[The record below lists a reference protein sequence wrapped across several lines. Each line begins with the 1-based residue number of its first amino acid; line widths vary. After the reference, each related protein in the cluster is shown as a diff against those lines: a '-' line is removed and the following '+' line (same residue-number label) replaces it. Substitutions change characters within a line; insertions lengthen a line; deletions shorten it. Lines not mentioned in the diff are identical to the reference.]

1 MNDQP
6 AQVVSG
12 LSLRLRWQLLLR
24 WILHLW
30 VRARVLPD
38 SQGDVGAPRG
48 KPVCYVMHDYA
59 LSSVLILDRC
69 CEQQALPRPL
79 FPVPGVESRARR
91 SYAVLRRMRGL
102 LIRRRTARRS
112 SDFLRELLEFSYA
125 HPEQDIH
132 VVPVTVFI
140 GRAPDKTTGFA
151 KVLFSENWQVGGPFR
166 RLMGTLINGRDTLV
180 QFSRPVSLQAMAAEG
195 LGPERSL
202 RKLSRI
208 LRTHFRSVRVAAIG
222 PDLSHR
228 RTLIDGV
235 IAAPAVR
242 EAIEE
247 KARKTRITPEKA
259 ERLAR
264 KYAWEIAADYS
275 YRFVRLAFLV
285 LNWFLHRI
293 YGGIRVNHV
302 ERFKAAALN
311 HEIVYVPCHRSHMDY
326 LLMSFVVYENGFV
339 PPHVAAGVNLKLP
352 VIGSIIRG
360 GGAFYIRRS
369 FRAQKMYAAVFNE
382 YVRTI
387 LAKGVAIEYFV
398 EGTRSRTGRLLEPR
412 GGMLS
417 MTVRGYL
424 ASPERPIMF
433 QPVYIGYEQM
443 VEAESYSRELSGRSK
458 RTERLSDLLKVFGVL
473 RRKYGEAAISFG
485 QPIMLDDLLH
495 SHEPAWREASA
506 AAQAR
511 LPWLNGLID
520 ELGERIMTSI
530 NAAADVNPVNLL
542 ATIMLSTS
550 KHAMDEKDLLAQL
563 GLYRRLLLE
572 GSLATQITVTDR
584 DDAGIIEYGF
594 ELGLLQRRQ
603 HPLGDILSLEP
614 EQAVSL
620 TYFRNNVLHLFAVPS
635 LIACCLLNQRSCSME
650 RLRGIAGRV
659 YPFLRAELFL
669 PWTREEFPQVLQDN
683 VSLLTAA
690 GLLEVSEDGAEV
702 VRAEGGS
709 MEASQ
714 ISLLGRSLLQTLERY
729 FITIAVL
736 NKNGSGML
744 TRGQLE
750 KLCILTAQR
759 LSQLLEF
766 GAPEF
771 SDRNLFR
778 SFIATLREEGYLTS
792 DAEGTIEFGEA
803 LRQMGVDAH
812 FILSKEIRHNI
823 MRIAPQALESAAS
836 GVEVGNEL

>member
-24 WILHLW
+24 WVLHLW
-30 VRARVLPD
+30 VRARVLAD
-38 SQGDVGAPRG
+38 SEGEVGAPQG
-48 KPVCYVMHDYA
+48 KPVCYVMNDYA
-59 LSSVLILDRC
+59 LSSLLILDKC

-79 FPVPGVESRARR
+79 FPVGGVESRERR
-91 SYAVLRRMRGL
+91 SYAALRRMQGL
-102 LIRRRTARRS
+102 VIRRRTARRS
-112 SDFLRELLEFSYA
+112 SEFLRELLEFSYA
-125 HPEQDIH
+125 HPAQDIQI
-132 VVPVTVFI
+132 VPVTVFI

-180 QFSRPVSLQAMAAEG
+180 QFSRPISLQSMAAEA

-208 LRTHFRSVRVAAIG
+208 LRTHFRGVRVAAIG

-242 EAIEE
+242 EAIDE
-247 KARKTRITPEKA
+247 KARKAGIGRDKA
-259 ERLAR
+259 EKLAR
-264 KYAWEIAADYS
+264 KYAWEVAADYS

-293 YGGIRVNHV
+293 YDGIRVNNV
-302 ERFKAAALN
+302 ERLKASALN

-326 LLMSFVVYENGFV
+326 LLMSFVVYEHGFV

-352 VIGSIIRG
+352 VIGAIIRG

-369 FRAQKMYAAVFNE
+369 FRAQKLYAAVFNE

-398 EGTRSRTGRLLEPR
+398 EGTRSRTGRLLAPR
-412 GGMLS
+412 GGMLA

-424 ASPERPIMF
+424 ASPVRPIMF
-433 QPVYIGYEQM
+433 QPVYISYEQM
-443 VEAESYSRELSGRSK
+443 VEAESYIRELSGRRK
-458 RTERLSDLLKVFGVL
+458 RSERLSDLLKVFGVL
-473 RRKYGEAAISFG
+473 RRKYGEATISFG
-485 QPIMLDDLLH
+485 QPIMLNDLLE
-495 SHEPAWREASA
+495 SYDAGWREASTR
-506 AAQAR
+506 AQAR
-511 LPWLNGLID
+511 LPWLSPLVD

-550 KHAMDEKDLLAQL
+550 KHSMDEKDLLAQL
-563 GLYRRLLLE
+563 ALYRRLLLE
-572 GSLATQITVTDR
+572 GSLANQITVTDR
-584 DDAGIIEYGF
+584 DDPAIIEYGF
-594 ELGLLQRRQ
+594 ELGLLNRKQ
-603 HPLGDILSLEP
+603 HPLGDILSLVT

-635 LIACCLLNQRSCSME
+635 LIACCLLNQRSCSVD
-650 RLRGIAGRV
+650 RLRGIAERV

-669 PWTREEFPQVLQDN
+669 PWTREEFPRVLQDN
-683 VSLLTAA
+683 IELLTAT
-690 GLLEVSEDGAEV
+690 GLLGVSEDGAMV

-709 MEASQ
+709 MEAGQ
-714 ISLLGRSLLQTLERY
+714 LSLLGRSLLQTLERY

-736 NKNGSGML
+736 TKNGSGTL

-766 GAPEF
+766 EAPEF

-778 SFIATLREEGYLTS
+778 GFIVALREEGFLTS
-792 DAEGTIEFGEA
+792 DEEGAIEFGESV
-803 LRQMGVDAH
+803 RQMGLDAH
-812 FILSKEIRHNI
+812 FILSKEIRHGI

-836 GVEVGNEL
+836 GVKIGDEL